1 MIKIS
6 DMKIPVDY
14 TDKDLYEITAK
25 ELRTDIKR
33 IRKIEVFKIEDKI
46 HSVGIDLALAESL
59 INFLNNCFDEEIDV
73 NNVDISNLV
82 LVLKRMIKNIRLKH
96 DKIETILNI

>member
-1 MIKIS
+1 M
-6 DMKIPVDY
+6 
-14 TDKDLYEITAK
+14 E
-25 ELRTDIKR
+25 ENKR